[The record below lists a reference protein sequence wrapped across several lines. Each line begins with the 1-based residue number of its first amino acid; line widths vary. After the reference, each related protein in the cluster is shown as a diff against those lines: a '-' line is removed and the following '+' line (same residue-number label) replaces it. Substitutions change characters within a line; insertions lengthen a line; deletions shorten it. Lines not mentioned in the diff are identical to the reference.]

1 MRISAGISC
10 LALKKFEFNKGCK
23 LRMQNSKQQAITQH
37 TSKPGVILAVL
48 AAAGITSSLTQT
60 LVIPLVGE
68 LPKLFAADPSVTA
81 WAVTI
86 TLLTGAVGMPILGK
100 LADTY
105 GKRRM
110 LLIALL
116 PLIVGSVICATAPNI
131 TMMILGRGLQGIAT
145 GMVPL
150 GISLLHDVL
159 PPKRVGTAIALMSSS
174 MGIGG
179 ALGLPASAA
188 VIQYVSWR
196 GLFWIDFA
204 IAAIIFVLIFVL
216 IPKPHHTPIY
226 APFDFLG
233 AIGLGGA
240 LLCLLLGIIK
250 GSSWGWSSVG
260 IIGLFVGAVV
270 LTLLWGWWEL
280 RHTNPLVDLRITRR
294 RNVLVTNIA
303 SIFIGF
309 AMYAQS
315 LLLPQ
320 LMELPTST
328 GYGLGQTMLQ
338 MGLWMA
344 PSGFAMMAVSSL
356 GAKLTARRGAK
367 TTLICGAL
375 VMAVGY
381 GCASLLMHSLIG
393 LMISSC
399 IGSMGTGLAFGAMPT
414 LIMNG
419 VPPTEKASSNSF
431 NTVMRSIGTSVS
443 SAVIAAILAGTSIT
457 VHGSSIPTLTGF
469 RTGLLAGCLMAIIA
483 AVIALLISAKSQR
496 NAR

>member
-1 MRISAGISC
+1 
-10 LALKKFEFNKGCK
+10 
-23 LRMQNSKQQAITQH
+23 MQNSELETH
-37 TSKPGVILAVL
+37 TPRTGKPGVIVAVL

-68 LPKLFAADPSVTA
+68 LPKLFSADSSVTA

-116 PLIVGSVICATAPNI
+116 PLIVGSILCAVAPNI
-131 TMMILGRGLQGIAT
+131 AVFIVGRGLQGIAT

-159 PPKRVGTAIALMSSS
+159 PPERVGTAIALMSSS

-188 VIQYVSWR
+188 VIQYISWR
-196 GLFWIDFA
+196 GLFWIDFV
-204 IAAIIFVLIFVL
+204 IATLIFVL
-216 IPKPHHTPIY
+216 IVALIPQAAHTPNY
-226 APFDFLG
+226 NSFDILG
-233 AIGLGGA
+233 ALGLGGA
-240 LLCLLLGIIK
+240 LLSLLLGIIK
-250 GSSWGWSSVG
+250 GASWGWTSPG
-260 IIGLFVGAVV
+260 IIGLFAACIIIA
-270 LTLLWGWWEL
+270 LLWGFWEL

-320 LMELPTST
+320 LMELPVST
-328 GYGLGQTMLQ
+328 GYGLGQSMLQ

-344 PSGFAMMAVSSL
+344 PSGFAMMAISST
-356 GAKLTARRGAK
+356 GAKITAKYGAK
-367 TTLICGAL
+367 ITLISGAV
-375 VMAVGY
+375 VMAIGY
-381 GCASLLMHSLIG
+381 ACAALLTHSLIG

-399 IGSMGTGLAFGAMPT
+399 IGSIGTGLAFGAMPT

-419 VPPTEKASSNSF
+419 VPASEKASSNSF

-443 SAVIAAILAGTSIT
+443 SAVIAAILAGTSVSLGGT
-457 VHGSSIPTLTGF
+457 SIPTLGGF
-469 RTGLLAGCLMAIIA
+469 RAGLLAGCAMALVA
-483 AVIALLISAKSQR
+483 GVIASLITKKSR
-496 NAR
+496 L

>member
-1 MRISAGISC
+1 MNEIG
-10 LALKKFEFNKGCK
+10 
-23 LRMQNSKQQAITQH
+23 TQPQH
-37 TSKPGVILAVL
+37 SEAVDRNEGSTRPSLIVAVL

-60 LVIPLVGE
+60 LVIPLVGD
-68 LPKLFAADPSVTA
+68 LPKLFSADASVTA
-81 WAVTI
+81 WAVTV

-110 LLIALL
+110 LLLALI
-116 PLIVGSVICATAPNI
+116 PLIAGSLICAAAPSI
-131 TMMILGRGLQGIAT
+131 GVMIVGRALQGIAT

-179 ALGLPASAA
+179 ALGLPISAA
-188 VIQYVSWR
+188 IIQYVSWR
-196 GLFWIDFA
+196 GLFLIDFA
-204 IAAIIFVLIFVL
+204 IAALIFVL
-216 IPKPHHTPIY
+216 IYALIPRPRQEHNY

-233 AIGLGGA
+233 AIGLAAA
-240 LLCLLLGIIK
+240 LLCLLLAIIK
-250 GSSWGWSSVG
+250 GSSWGWTSPS
-260 IIGLFVGAVV
+260 IIGLLIGTVAAA
-270 LTLLWGWWEL
+270 LLWGWWEL
-280 RHTNPLVDLRITRR
+280 RFTNPLVDLRITRR
-294 RNVLVTNIA
+294 HNVLVTNIA
-303 SIFIGF
+303 SIFVGF

-315 LLLPQ
+315 LILPQ
-320 LMELPTST
+320 LMELPSST

-356 GAKLTARRGAK
+356 GAKLTARNGAK
-367 TTLICGAL
+367 TTLICGSL
-375 VMAVGY
+375 VMAGGY
-381 GCASLLMHSLIG
+381 GFAAVVLHSLVG
-393 LMISSC
+393 LMIASC

-419 VPPTEKASSNSF
+419 VPASEKASSNSF

-443 SAVIAAILAGTSIT
+443 SAVIAAILAGTSMN
-457 VHGSSIPTLTGF
+457 VQGASIPSLSGF
-469 RTGLLAGCLMAIIA
+469 RIGLLSGCAVAIVAGIIA
-483 AVIALLISAKSQR
+483 AFNRK
-496 NAR
+496 

>member
-1 MRISAGISC
+1 
-10 LALKKFEFNKGCK
+10 
-23 LRMQNSKQQAITQH
+23 MQNTESKQGGG
-37 TSKPGVILAVL
+37 TSRPGIIIAVL
-48 AAAGITSSLTQT
+48 AAAGIAASLTQT
-60 LVIPLVGE
+60 LVIPLVGA
-68 LPKLFAADPSVTA
+68 LPKLFSSDPSITA

-110 LLIALL
+110 LLIALV
-116 PLIVGSVICATAPNI
+116 PLILGSAICATAPNI
-131 TMMILGRGLQGIAT
+131 AMMILGRGLQGIAT

-179 ALGLPASAA
+179 ALGLPAAA
-188 VIQYVSWR
+188 AIIQYVSWR
-196 GLFWIDFA
+196 GLFWIDFV
-204 IAAIIFVLIFVL
+204 IAALIFVL
-216 IPKPHHTPIY
+216 IVTLIPKPTHTPVY
-226 APFDFLG
+226 APFDFIG
-233 AIGLGGA
+233 AMGLGGA

-250 GSSWGWSSVG
+250 GSSWGWTSMG
-260 IIGLFVGAVV
+260 IIVLFVAA
-270 LTLLWGWWEL
+270 LIIALLWGWWEL
-280 RHTNPLVDLRITRR
+280 RYGNPLVDLRIMRR
-294 RNVLVTNIA
+294 PTVLVTNVA

-344 PSGFAMMAVSSL
+344 PSGFAMMAVSSP
-356 GAKLTARRGAK
+356 GATITAKFGAK

-375 VMAVGY
+375 TMVVGY
-381 GCASLLMHSLIG
+381 GLAMMLTGSLVG
-393 LMISSC
+393 LMITSC
-399 IGSMGTGLAFGAMPT
+399 IGSIGTGLAFGAMPT
-414 LIMNG
+414 LIMSG
-419 VPPTEKASSNSF
+419 VPASEKASSNSF
-431 NTVMRSIGTSVS
+431 NSVMRSIGTSVS
-443 SAVIAAILAGTSIT
+443 SAVIAAVLATNSSSFG
-457 VHGSSIPTLTGF
+457 GASIPTLAGF
-469 RTGLLAGCLMAIIA
+469 RTGLLMGCIVAVIA
-483 AVIALLISAKSQR
+483 AVIAAFIPASGKRKAERKGTGASDR
-496 NAR
+496 